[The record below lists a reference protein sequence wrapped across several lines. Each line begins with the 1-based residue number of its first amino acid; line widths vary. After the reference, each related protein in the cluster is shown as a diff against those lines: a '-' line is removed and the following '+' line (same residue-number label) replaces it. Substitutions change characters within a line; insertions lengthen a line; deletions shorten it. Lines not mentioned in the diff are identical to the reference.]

1 MEPHSLPPA
10 YEDSGH
16 NNSNNTSQDAPAEP
30 PSYALAADSDPR
42 EQLFGSELPSLVLNG
57 VQIHPVGRPEQP
69 LYELSTRI
77 SDGNRGI
84 CGVEKVMYRLTDH
97 SGEGS
102 VRVRT
107 RHIYDVRPQP
117 LSLHVFGHVD
127 IMGKLGP
134 KSTYKHR
141 ELVTRR
147 PNWSVCEVKDA
158 LQVKE
163 GFRIKLLQKDKPV
176 EWKGK
181 DGHVVALETNPPK
194 PKDSSIEV
202 QPRLDI
208 QSAALDAKDFDF
220 LVACWIGRLWR
231 IYQIHNEEPFSW
243 DKCMLSRPSLFC
255 DPGNILLIFCVV
267 VKRISAQS
275 PVKGTGIYI

>member
-1 MEPHSLPPA
+1 MEPHNLPPA
-10 YEDSGH
+10 YEDAGH
-16 NNSNNTSQDAPAEP
+16 NNSNTSQENAPAEP

-42 EQLFGSELPSLVLNG
+42 EQLFGSELP
-57 VQIHPVGRPEQP
+57 
-69 LYELSTRI
+69 TRI

-102 VRVRT
+102 VRART
-107 RHIYDVRPQP
+107 RHIYDVRPQA
-117 LSLHVFGHVD
+117 LGLHVFGHVD
-127 IMGKLGP
+127 VMGKLGP

-176 EWKGK
+176 EWKDK
-181 DGHVVALETNPPK
+181 DGRVVALETNPPK
-194 PKDSSIEV
+194 PKDSSIEA

-208 QSAALDAKDFDF
+208 QSAGLDAKDFDF

-243 DKCMLSRPSLFC
+243 DKF
-255 DPGNILLIFCVV
+255 
-267 VKRISAQS
+267 KRISAQS
-275 PVKGTGIYI
+275 PVKGTGIYT